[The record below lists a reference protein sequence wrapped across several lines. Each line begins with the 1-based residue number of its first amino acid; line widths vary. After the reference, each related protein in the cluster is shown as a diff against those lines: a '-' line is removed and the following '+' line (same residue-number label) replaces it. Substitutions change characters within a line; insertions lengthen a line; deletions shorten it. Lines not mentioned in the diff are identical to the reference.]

1 MAQNRIY
8 ENKILWEADA
18 LYSHHRIPGA
28 VVTER
33 GTLIV
38 YCEARTACSDWALMD
53 ILMQRSTDGGISFEP
68 PIWLCEGTIRH
79 NTVNNPVMIV
89 GQGGVLHLLYCVDYT
104 VRGGGIHYRRSTDD
118 GLTWS
123 VPRDLSMACRP
134 EFHQVLAPG
143 PGHGLCLQNGVLI
156 APVWMVPTSAGVPLD
171 AHMPSVLTT
180 IYSPDGG
187 DTWRMGE
194 LVPDA
199 PSVPSPNE
207 TSLAQLSDGRV
218 MLNIRNAPGKRAVS
232 FSDNGY
238 SGWTVPHLHP
248 TLTDPGC
255 YGGMAQ
261 VREANGVTLYFANC
275 NDPQKRRNVTLWES
289 GNDGADWTQ
298 MCIDPDN
305 GGSVD
310 VAVDPS
316 RNMLYL
322 LYEVRGGQQMRL
334 ARLSL
339 HAPQTDVRNAR

>member
-68 PIWLCEGTIRH
+68 PIWLCEGAIRH

-104 VRGGGIHYRRSTDD
+104 VRGGGIYYRRSTDD

-156 APVWMVPTSAGVPLD
+156 GAGPVRQLCRAVEGCVIEEDLDPAAFAAVSAG
-171 AHMPSVLTT
+171 
-180 IYSPDGG
+180 
-187 DTWRMGE
+187 
-194 LVPDA
+194 
-199 PSVPSPNE
+199 
-207 TSLAQLSDGRV
+207 GRV
-218 MLNIRNAPGKRAVS
+218 VS
-232 FSDNGY
+232 FQPLGDHYRVRYLLEAPAAAPRN
-238 SGWTVPHLHP
+238 TVTP
-248 TLTDPGC
+248 TLEDV
-255 YGGMAQ
+255 Y
-261 VREANGVTLYFANC
+261 LYHFH
-275 NDPQKRRNVTLWES
+275 DSE
-289 GNDGADWTQ
+289 
-298 MCIDPDN
+298 
-305 GGSVD
+305 
-310 VAVDPS
+310 
-316 RNMLYL
+316 
-322 LYEVRGGQQMRL
+322 
-334 ARLSL
+334 
-339 HAPQTDVRNAR
+339 